1 MHEHGFTIISVNM
14 TAMEKARTSLPSYLQ
29 DALIGSG
36 YDLST
41 GERDHQFKCGSI
53 ADMNEVIG
61 TYRKIASQD
70 KSTIAVFHG

>member
-1 MHEHGFTIISVNM
+1 M
-14 TAMEKARTSLPSYLQ
+14 
-29 DALIGSG
+29 
-36 YDLST
+36 
-41 GERDHQFKCGSI
+41 RDHQFKCGSI